1 MNMNPYITKMVAT
14 AHTNDLLA
22 AADRHR
28 ASALHRDSRHW
39 HLRRRTPTT
48 TPSPTPILT
57 PTRLVLVE
65 NAPTEAR
72 RQMAGAGAP
81 SCHA

>member
-1 MNMNPYITKMVAT
+1 MNNNWYITKMLAT

-28 ASALHRDSRHW
+28 LARQAQT
-39 HLRRRTPTT
+39 RRW
-48 TPSPTPILT
+48 SLT
-57 PTRLVLVE
+57 RQVCVE
-65 NAPTEAR
+65 NEPAAAR
-72 RQMAGAGAP
+72 RPLATVATPGTRAATPAP

>member
-1 MNMNPYITKMVAT
+1 MNNNWYITKMVAT

-28 ASALHRDSRHW
+28 LARQAQT
-39 HLRRRTPTT
+39 RRW
-48 TPSPTPILT
+48 SLT
-57 PTRLVLVE
+57 RQVRVE
-65 NAPTEAR
+65 NEPAAAR
-72 RQMAGAGAP
+72 RPMATMATTATRATTATP